1 METYYQPPTLKPHP
15 FWRAFLWL
23 FFKTFYF
30 LRIEGRENIPAKGPF
45 LLASNHQSYFDPPLV
60 GLCAPLPVS
69 FMAWAALFRGPRWF
83 ARMINNMGAF
93 PVDLEKSDPAS
104 FRLALE
110 VLKSGAPLVIFPEGA
125 RQDVGKL
132 MEMREGA
139 IRLAMYA
146 GAPIVPVRIEGAWA
160 AWPKP
165 RKFPKMFKAI
175 KVTFGPPI
183 TVPAGRPRPAEREV
197 VVKDITEKLREFL
210 RT

>member
-15 FWRAFLWL
+15 FWRVFLWL
-23 FFKTFYF
+23 FFKGFYF
-30 LRIEGRENIPAKGPF
+30 LRVEGRENIPAQGPF

-60 GLCAPLPVS
+60 GLAATQPVS

-83 ARMINNMGAF
+83 ARLINGMGAF
-93 PVDLEKSDPAS
+93 PVDLDKSDPAS

-132 MEMREGA
+132 MELREGA

-165 RKFPKMFKAI
+165 RKYPKLFKPI

-183 TVPAGRPRPAEREV
+183 PVPAGRPKPAEREAV
-197 VVKDITEKLREFL
+197 VQEIAEKLREFL
-210 RT
+210 KT